1 MGPIFRFTTGG
12 KAVCG
17 FYVESFQVLAITFK
31 ARQITLISLSVCEP
45 HAMSMLWIS
54 SHITKHKK
62 ALHSAVLHHE
72 KAVKCASFTAYGV
85 SPPKVRKI

>member
-45 HAMSMLWIS
+45 HAMSML
-54 SHITKHKK
+54 
-62 ALHSAVLHHE
+62 
-72 KAVKCASFTAYGV
+72 
-85 SPPKVRKI
+85 